1 MRIEASEK
9 DARES
14 VRTKEVVE
22 SIFKVIANEQ
32 RPRDELWSTVSHILF
47 ICPITRGIGEASD
60 RQLLADCAVINP

>member
-32 RPRDELWSTVSHILF
+32 RPRDEHWSTVGHILLSV
-47 ICPITRGIGEASD
+47 PSRA
-60 RQLLADCAVINP
+60 A